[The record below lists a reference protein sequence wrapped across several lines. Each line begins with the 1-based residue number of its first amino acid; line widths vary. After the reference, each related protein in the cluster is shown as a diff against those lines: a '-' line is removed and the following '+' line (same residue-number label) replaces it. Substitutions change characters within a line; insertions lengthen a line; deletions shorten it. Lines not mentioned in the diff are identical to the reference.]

1 MYFFLKRIFDIV
13 ASLIVLSVLFP
24 FLLIVGLVIVIDSP
38 GGPFYIQTRVGKNA
52 KEFGLIKFRSMRPNA
67 DKSGQLTVGNDARVT
82 KVGKFIR
89 RFKIDEFPQLLNI
102 IIGDMSIVGPRPEV
116 PKYVALYS
124 EEQRTVLTVLPGLTD
139 FATIEYIDEQ
149 EILGKAEDP
158 EKAYIE
164 KVMPDKLSLN
174 LKYID
179 QANFWL
185 DISLIIKTI
194 GKIFS

>member
-185 DISLIIKTI
+185 DISLIFKTI